1 VDECADNLPFLL
13 IDGDTYVPQPHAR
26 SPWAP
31 DMLHGRLVGGL
42 IARTLER
49 EHGDP
54 DLHFARLTVDLFRN
68 TPLVPLRVTT
78 TRVRDGRRIRVA
90 DAVVSTEQG
99 PIGRATVY
107 RTVEL
112 LLADRWLARVHWSP
126 EKDSTNDDHAYVPV
140 EQGHQHHM
148 VCKHCGMVAAFEGC
162 DIDALMGGLA
172 RRLNF
177 RVDDHWLE
185 IYGVCQSCQRRA

>member
-1 VDECADNLPFLL
+1 MSWVSHVLTHLSEHGHRVTEPRRVILDRIVQYSQPFTTEQLFR
-13 IDGDTYVPQPHAR
+13 D
-26 SPWAP
+26 
-31 DMLHGRLVGGL
+31 VGG
-42 IARTLER
+42 
-49 EHGDP
+49 
-54 DLHFARLTVDLFRN
+54 
-68 TPLVPLRVTT
+68 
-78 TRVRDGRRIRVA
+78 
-90 DAVVSTEQG
+90 EQG

-126 EKDSTNDDHAYVPV
+126 EKDSANDDHAYVPV

-185 IYGVCQSCQRRA
+185 IYGLCQTCQRRA